1 MSIGKVAFAM
11 ARMRKFAFA
20 QIAVCSGA
28 TAYWHA
34 KCCIGSLVKL
44 QLTQTKTIEI
54 SLPGLG
60 GGKKSKKDIVGVEMF
75 SGKPEGCP
83 AVRLYRKKDTWHL
96 AAVGFAKPPDGEMPE
111 CWDDVSKQ
119 PSWELPRQFRA
130 PSAAIAVNSDMGS
143 FGQASAD
150 AIIQDMMRG
159 LSLGPSGV
167 AKQTTDSSVGKK
179 RLGLKRGPAASSTGT
194 QSTAIEPVSAK
205 RPLFPDYGVPVSE
218 NGRRFTVRPFAEE
231 GFHLAASLPEFQAL
245 WLGRLLPEGKRPTA
259 CSIQV
264 AESALM
270 ASVLAQPTFIEAK
283 GSLLAL
289 IFRSDAAFFAGY
301 KNGEPVLWRRCPG
314 KCGYIHMREAVK
326 KTLGVD
332 DSLVDS
338 VLEDSL
344 IDPRPAL
351 EPFLH
356 PVLEQLELARA
367 YLAGKQ
373 SINADKVL
381 LLGLPRGTEHLR
393 LYAEETLKLK
403 LAAPDPFDGITA
415 DKGVVTDEPHAFLAA
430 LGAALAAAEV
440 EVTA

>member
-1 MSIGKVAFAM
+1 MSEPLPAN
-11 ARMRKFAFA
+11 RKFAFA
-20 QIAVCSGA
+20 RIGGEANGFGH
-28 TAYWHA
+28 WHA
-34 KCCIGSLVKL
+34 KCYIKCLVKL

-54 SLPGLG
+54 NLPGLG
-60 GGKKSKKDIVGVEMF
+60 GSKKSKKDLVGVEMF
-75 SGKPEGCP
+75 SGRTEGCP
-83 AVRLYRKKDTWHL
+83 TVRLYRKKDMWHL
-96 AAVGFAKPPDGEMPE
+96 AAVGFTKPPDGEMPE
-111 CWDDVSKQ
+111 CWEDVAKQ
-119 PSWELPRQFRA
+119 PSWELPRQFQA
-130 PSAAIAVNSDMGS
+130 PNAALAVNSDMGS

-159 LSLGPSGV
+159 LTQGSAGPT
-167 AKQTTDSSVGKK
+167 KQLSDQSAGKK
-179 RLGLKRGPAASSTGT
+179 RLGIKRSLAAPQTPAQQT
-194 QSTAIEPVSAK
+194 TAIEPASAK

-218 NGRRFTVRPFAEE
+218 NGRRFAVRPFADE

-270 ASVLAQPTFIEAK
+270 ASVLAQPAFIEEK
-283 GSLLAL
+283 GNALAL
-289 IFRSDAAFFAGY
+289 IFRDHAAFFAGY

-314 KCGYIHMREAVK
+314 NCGYHHMREAVK
-326 KTLGVD
+326 KTLGVED
-332 DSLVDS
+332 ALVDS
-338 VLEDSL
+338 VLEESL

-373 SINADKVL
+373 AMNADKVL
-381 LLGLPRGTEHLR
+381 LLGLPRGAEHLR

-403 LAAPDPFDGITA
+403 ISAPDPFEGITA
-415 DKGVVTDEPHAFLAA
+415 DKGVETDSPHAFLVA

-440 EVTA
+440 EVSG